1 MPFRM
6 TQRDARVRLVCP
18 DTIPG
23 MRLSFAAPL
32 LLLSSLLPTNAH
44 AQKDKDWVGTWTCA
58 AMPMAQPSDKAKL
71 PLGYDDVAVRQ
82 VVHISQ
88 GGKRMRVAFTNEFGT
103 TPLHISAA
111 HVAFL
116 AAGARILPATDKPL
130 TFGGSPEV
138 TIAPGQFAYSD
149 AVVETVPIF
158 SDLVIT
164 ASVPAQAMPTITYHA
179 LGMTTTWFAPGGNV
193 AAEEFESPAAV
204 PPGVQPPD
212 TSAPVRSLSRGDS
225 PVQEPVVKAQPGT
238 GTKASATGA
247 VVKTT
252 SWYFLKDVEVDR
264 EKHSVAIVT
273 IGDSIT
279 DGARST
285 PETNRRWPDQLA
297 PLLAAG
303 KKTARVSI
311 MNVGISGNRVLKF
324 GAGPSALDR
333 FDRDVVKQT
342 GVKYVV
348 LMDGINDIGNMH
360 RAPVDAITEKEMLDA
375 YTTLAN
381 KAHAAGLKIIAATL
395 TPYEGAKYYSED
407 GEQIREHLNAFFRT
421 SPLFDGVIDFDKIIA
436 DPQHPLMFNPKY
448 DSGDHLHPSD
458 AGYTAM
464 AAGIDLKLFRK

>member
-1 MPFRM
+1 
-6 TQRDARVRLVCP
+6 
-18 DTIPG
+18 

-32 LLLSSLLPTNAH
+32 LLLSSLLPATTMY
-44 AQKDKDWVGTWTCA
+44 AQRDKDWVGTWTCA
-58 AMPMAQPSDKAKL
+58 AMPLAQPADKAKL

-88 GGKRMRVAFTNEFGT
+88 GGKRVRVAFTNEFGT
-103 TPLHISAA
+103 TPLHITAA

-116 AAGARILPATDKPL
+116 AANARILPATDKPL
-130 TFGGSPEV
+130 TFGGSSEV

-149 AVVETVPIF
+149 AVKETVPIF

-179 LGMTTTWFAPGGNV
+179 LGMTTTWFAPQPVTAEDFAGG
-193 AAEEFESPAAV
+193 
-204 PPGVQPPD
+204 
-212 TSAPVRSLSRGDS
+212 
-225 PVQEPVVKAQPGT
+225 
-238 GTKASATGA
+238 
-247 VVKTT
+247 VKTS
-252 SWYFLKDVEVDR
+252 SWYFLKDVEVDKER
-264 EKHSVAIVT
+264 HSVAIVT

-285 PETNRRWPDQLA
+285 PDTNRRWPDQLA

-303 KKTARVSI
+303 KKTRRVGI
-311 MNVGISGNRVLKF
+311 LNVGISGNRVLKF

-333 FDRDVVKQT
+333 FDRDVVKQV
-342 GVKYVV
+342 GAKYVV

-360 RAPVDAITEKEMLDA
+360 RAPADAITEQEMLDA

-381 KAHAAGLKIIAATL
+381 KAHATGLKIIAATL

-421 SPLFDGVIDFDKIIA
+421 SKLFDGVIDFDKIIA
-436 DPQHPLMFNPKY
+436 DPQHPLQFNPKY

-464 AAGIDLKLFRK
+464 AAGIDLKLFR